1 MYIFH
6 FETKI
11 SDLPLRDV
19 IAFAELEAVTNDV
32 RREYLLTR
40 LLAENNVLSAVCT
53 EGIVPGESLQQMAL
67 ADLTEFFTDREGN
80 RFLYNYRPS
89 VKRTLPYPEYEAS
102 LRDLVATA
110 DVEMLLEKL
119 IRHYTVFGYGVEAK
133 YLAYRWEDGLI
144 GIPHPDTASLDKL
157 YCVEQQKKVLTD
169 NTEAFLRHQP
179 ANNVLLYGNS
189 GCGKSSMVKALLNTY
204 YKDGLRL
211 IQLDKERLNDLPA
224 LIKEIKGRRFR
235 YIVFMDDLS
244 FEGEDDQYKA
254 LKTLLEG
261 GIETQPENVLFYATS
276 NRFHLVSE
284 SWASRQ
290 GDDIHRADT
299 ESEKLSLSERF
310 GIRISFLSPAQNDYL
325 QIIEGMLA
333 EHGLS
338 LTPALR
344 AEALKWEV
352 FYNGKSGRTATQFV
366 RAVLSG
372 AISSS

>member
-1 MYIFH
+1 MYIFN
-6 FETKI
+6 FEKTI
-11 SDLPLRDV
+11 SDLPLREV
-19 IAFAELEAVTNDV
+19 IAFAETEAVTDNV

-40 LLAENNVLSAVCT
+40 LLAERNVLSTVCT
-53 EGIVPGESLQQMAL
+53 ERITPGESLQQMAL
-67 ADLTEFFTDREGN
+67 ADLTVLFTDREGN
-80 RFLYNYRPS
+80 RFLRDYRPS
-89 VKRTLPYPEYEAS
+89 VKRTLPFAEYQAS
-102 LRDLVATA
+102 LQDLVATN
-110 DVEMLLEKL
+110 DVEELLDKL
-119 IRHYTVFGYGVEAK
+119 IAHYTTFGYGVEAK
-133 YLAYRWEDGLI
+133 YIAYRWEEGLI

-157 YCVEQQKKVLTD
+157 YCVERQKKVLID
-169 NTEAFLRHQP
+169 NTEAFLHGRP

-189 GCGKSSMVKALLNTY
+189 GCGKSSMVKALLNEY

-224 LIKEIKGRRFR
+224 LVKEVKERRFR
-235 YIVFMDDLS
+235 YIIFMDDLS
-244 FEGEDDQYKA
+244 FEGEDDKYKA

-261 GIETQPENVLFYATS
+261 GIETQPDNVLFYATS
-276 NRFHLVSE
+276 NRFHLVNE

-290 GDDIHRADT
+290 GDDVHRADT

-325 QIIEGMLA
+325 KIIEGLLA
-333 EHGLS
+333 EHDIAM
-338 LTPALR
+338 TPTLR

-372 AISSS
+372 SIPQ